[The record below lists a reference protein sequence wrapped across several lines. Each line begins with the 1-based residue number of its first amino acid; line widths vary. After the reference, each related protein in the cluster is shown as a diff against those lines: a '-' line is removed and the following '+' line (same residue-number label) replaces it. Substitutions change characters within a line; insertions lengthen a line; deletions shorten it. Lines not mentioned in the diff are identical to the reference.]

1 MKLGF
6 QLAKSFLSSGKS
18 QTIFIIVGIA
28 VGIAVQVFIGT
39 LIMSLQKSLVEKTIG
54 NSPQIV
60 IKNENNID
68 YNKIEKILNREE
80 IESISPVINNNI
92 AIKLDKEV
100 LPVFLKETDLTTANN
115 IYNIDNNKF
124 IGKIPTKENEII
136 LGISFK
142 EKIDENSFI
151 TLINKNIENNYKVVG
166 FFDLGVSSIN
176 ETFAFSMINK
186 TKSINEL
193 EITVVEDSLFKV
205 DNIKETLQEELGKSF
220 EITTWK
226 DKNQSLL
233 SGLQGQSISSIMI
246 QVFVVVSVVLAIAS
260 VLTIMVIQKSKQIGI
275 LKAMGLNRKTSM
287 YTFLFQ
293 GLILGIIGGVLGLI
307 FGYLLLK
314 MFTTFAVNDDLTP
327 VVPIYINNTFM
338 IISLL
343 ISIIASSISAIIPA
357 LKSSKL
363 NPIDIIRNN

>member
-18 QTIFIIVGIA
+18 QTIFIIIGIA

-39 LIMSLQKSLVEKTIG
+39 LIMSLQKSLVDKTIG

-60 IKNENNID
+60 I
-68 YNKIEKILNREE
+68 YNKDGINYNEIIKEINTEE
-80 IESISPVINNNI
+80 IEYISPVLNNNI
-92 AIKLDKEV
+92 AIKLKDEV
-100 LPVFLKETDLTTANN
+100 LPVFLKETDIKKANN
-115 IYNIDNNKF
+115 IYNISNRKF
-124 IGKIPTKENEII
+124 IGKLPVKENEII
-136 LGISFK
+136 LGTSFNTKIK
-142 EKIDENSFI
+142 ENEII
-151 TLINKNIENNYKVVG
+151 TLINKNNEKKYKVVG

-176 ETFAFSMINK
+176 ETFAFSISNENLK
-186 TKSINEL
+186 INEL
-193 EITVVEDSLFKV
+193 EITVIEDKLFEV
-205 DNIKETLQEELGKSF
+205 DKIKEQMQEKLGKDY

-226 DKNQSLL
+226 EKNESLL

-293 GLILGIIGGVLGLI
+293 GLILGVIGGILGII

-343 ISIIASSISAIIPA
+343 ISIVAASVSSIIPA
-357 LKSSKL
+357 IKSSKL

>member
-18 QTIFIIVGIA
+18 QTIFIIVGISI
-28 VGIAVQVFIGT
+28 GIAVQVFIGT
-39 LIMSLQKSLVEKTIG
+39 LIMSLQKSLIDKTVG
-54 NSPQIV
+54 NSPQI
-60 IKNENNID
+60 IISSDKNINYDKVLDSID
-68 YNKIEKILNREE
+68 KEKIELIT
-80 IESISPVINNNI
+80 PVSNNSI
-92 AIKLDKEV
+92 AIKLEDEV
-100 LPVFLKETDLTTANN
+100 LPVLLKETKINISND
-115 IYNIDNNKF
+115 IYNISNDKF
-124 IGKIPTKENEII
+124 IGSLPTKENEII
-136 LGISFK
+136 LGMTFK
-142 EKIDENSFI
+142 EKIEENSII
-151 TLINKNIENNYKVVG
+151 TLINKNIEKKYKVVG

-176 ETFAFSMINK
+176 ETFAFSIINK
-186 TKSINEL
+186 DKNINEL
-193 EITVVEDSLFKV
+193 ELTVGENSLFEV
-205 DNIKETLQEELGKSF
+205 DIIKEELQNKLG
-220 EITTWK
+220 EDYNIVTWK
-226 DKNQSLL
+226 DNNQSLL

-275 LKAMGLNRKTSM
+275 LKAMGLNRKTSI

-293 GLILGIIGGVLGLI
+293 GLILGVIGGVLGLI

-327 VVPIYINNTFM
+327 VVPIYINTTFM

-343 ISIIASSISAIIPA
+343 ISIIAASISAIIPA
-357 LKSSKL
+357 IKSSKL